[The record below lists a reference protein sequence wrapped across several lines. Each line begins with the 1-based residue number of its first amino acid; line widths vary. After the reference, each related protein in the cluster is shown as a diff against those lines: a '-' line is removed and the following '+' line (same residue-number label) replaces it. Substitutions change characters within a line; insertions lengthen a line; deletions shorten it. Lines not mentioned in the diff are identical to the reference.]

1 MWIGDSQTGLGA
13 GLLLQ

>member
-13 GLLLQ
+13 RLLLQ